1 MINRSMLQSG
11 ITRRGLLVGA
21 GLIAAP
27 FIIRSRPTAVQPL
40 TVPDNRTYPRDDL
53 LISPQALYQR
63 IFVER
68 RPTRIL
74 DATDLA
80 TYRARHIPGAIHVW
94 WQDTMEL
101 NADYY
106 GMVLKPDDGAG
117 NQGRRVRFLER
128 LGIGPE
134 VPVVVS
140 GDTENRAAARVCWF
154 LRFLGAPAM
163 VLDGGRAGWLGA
175 GYALT
180 ETVPNVPETTN
191 PPVSPQSNVYM
202 FADDIAAHMS
212 QPGTQLIDLRNSD
225 ETAAGRF
232 RGMQIPGAINIPR
245 AELTGRSGLILP
257 PSDLGQ
263 VLSLAGV
270 DIGVTLMLIAPTGL
284 DAALPWLALS
294 LMGAK
299 TVITADG
306 GWQQWIDM
314 VGVPLQSTASTG
326 PAHPARMAQAQSGT
340 KG

>member
-1 MINRSMLQSG
+1 MLDRPSLRSG

-21 GLIAAP
+21 GLVAAP
-27 FIIRSRPTAVQPL
+27 FVVRSRPAQVQPL
-40 TVPDNRTYPRDDL
+40 MVPDNRTFPRGEL

-63 IFVER
+63 IVVER
-68 RPTRIL
+68 QPTRIL

-80 TYRARHIPGAIHVW
+80 TYRDRHIPGAIHVW

-101 NADYY
+101 NAPYY

-117 NQGRRVRFLER
+117 SQGRRVRFLGR
-128 LGIGPE
+128 LGIGPG

-140 GDTENRAAARVCWF
+140 GDTENQAAARVCWF
-154 LRFLGAPAM
+154 LRFLGVPAV
-163 VLDGGRAGWLGA
+163 VLDGGRSGWLGA
-175 GYALT
+175 GYALI

-202 FADDIAAHMS
+202 FADDIAARMT
-212 QPGTQLIDLRNSD
+212 QPGTQLIDLRNPD
-225 ETAAGRF
+225 ETAAGRY
-232 RGMQIPGAINIPR
+232 RGMQIPGAINSPR
-245 AELTGRSGLILP
+245 AELTDRTGLILA

-263 VLSLAGV
+263 LLSLAGV
-270 DIGVTLMLIAPTGL
+270 DVGATLMLIAPTGL

-314 VGVPLQSTASTG
+314 VGVPLQSIASTG
-326 PAHPARMAQAQSGT
+326 PARPARMAQTQSGT
-340 KG
+340 NG